1 MQEAALEVES
11 NLLASSKLKDKSN
24 LKYIIKKGK
33 KEMMSS
39 TSTWKSSKNKLDETT
54 KLIKNMS
61 AKINRLEKE
70 NKNQT
75 RPIQEGERN
84 PNQFRHHFVPR
95 FLLRERINNDIQRER
110 RDNEDQIIQPH
121 FQNNLIGD
129 DESYE
134 VDEREVEDLDEH
146 EHVIDQIDDGFS
158 SVISPL
164 DTP

>member
-1 MQEAALEVES
+1 
-11 NLLASSKLKDKSN
+11 
-24 LKYIIKKGK
+24 
-33 KEMMSS
+33 
-39 TSTWKSSKNKLDETT
+39 
-54 KLIKNMS
+54 MS

-146 EHVIDQIDDGFS
+146 EHDIDQIDDGFS
-158 SVISPL
+158 SVISRL

>member
-24 LKYIIKKGK
+24 LKYMIKKGK

-39 TSTWKSSKNKLDETT
+39 TSTRKSSKNKLDETT

-146 EHVIDQIDDGFS
+146 EHDIDQIDDGFS
-158 SVISPL
+158 SVISRL

>member
-1 MQEAALEVES
+1 
-11 NLLASSKLKDKSN
+11 
-24 LKYIIKKGK
+24 
-33 KEMMSS
+33 
-39 TSTWKSSKNKLDETT
+39 LDETT

-110 RDNEDQIIQPH
+110 RDDEDQIIQPH
-121 FQNNLIGD
+121 FKKQSD
-129 DESYE
+129 K
-134 VDEREVEDLDEH
+134 R
-146 EHVIDQIDDGFS
+146 
-158 SVISPL
+158 
-164 DTP
+164 

>member
-24 LKYIIKKGK
+24 LKYMIKKGK

-146 EHVIDQIDDGFS
+146 EHDIDQIDDGFS